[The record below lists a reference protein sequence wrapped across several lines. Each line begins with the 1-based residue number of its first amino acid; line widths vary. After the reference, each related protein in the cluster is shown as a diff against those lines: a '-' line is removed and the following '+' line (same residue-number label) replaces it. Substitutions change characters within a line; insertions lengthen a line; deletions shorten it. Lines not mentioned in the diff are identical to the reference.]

1 VAERQ
6 TMAAQRQWGDQY
18 AQMASQLAGHLGYP
32 GATVRVVPV
41 TLLPDPLIA
50 AKQRLGAWLSAEPCR
65 YWEHG
70 NWRPD
75 GADWV
80 HLCEKPGDPR
90 DIVILGSGEGPDLAA
105 AIMAALEKI
114 NG

>member
-1 VAERQ
+1 MSFDEF
-6 TMAAQRQWGDQY
+6 MAL
-18 AQMASQLAGHLGYP
+18 SEAGKAAYLRGSAAAP
-32 GATVRVVPV
+32 RS
-41 TLLPDPLIA
+41 DPLIA
-50 AKQRLGAWLSAEPCR
+50 ARQWLGAWLSAEPYR

-75 GADWV
+75 GSDWV
-80 HLCEKPGDPR
+80 HLCEYQAGDPR

-114 NG
+114 SG